1 MLYIADHLHHHH
13 FEKGWREGK
22 GGFLCG
28 MINYVWECEFVTL
41 CTFCLGD
48 LCINFFIRNRE
59 THALYTHTDTHT
71 LKCQLGGVID
81 PRVVQAAVAGSQF
94 RSSSMAGVWVFK
106 DGVTRLVQNP
116 LAESQDAT
124 NQRVSGSLR
133 RKVLV
138 YVATDETITCY
149 NDLEEKLLE
158 LGWKPYRGGGGL
170 DAGGQ
175 QLLRQYHK
183 SSSTLDLISLPH
195 DFANF
200 KTMHM
205 YDIVVKNR
213 NAFEVRDAAA

>member
-1 MLYIADHLHHHH
+1 MH
-13 FEKGWREGK
+13 R
-22 GGFLCG
+22 FLPQKQRDTRS
-28 MINYVWECEFVTL
+28 VHTE
-41 CTFCLGD
+41 
-48 LCINFFIRNRE
+48 RH
-59 THALYTHTDTHT
+59 THSQVLVRGRDWS
-71 LKCQLGGVID
+71 
-81 PRVVQAAVAGSQF
+81 RVVQAAAAGSQF

-106 DGVTRLVQNP
+106 DGVTTLVQNP
-116 LAESQDAT
+116 LTESQDAR

-158 LGWKPYRGGGGL
+158 LGWKPYRGGAGL

-183 SSSTLDLISLPH
+183 SSNTLDLISLPH

-213 NAFEVRDAAA
+213 NAFEVRDAAAWSWWFLSCQILPRSSELCTQSSLLSSVDPWSCM